1 MMRHKLKFSA
11 LLLSL
16 FALSASST
24 AAQSLLGSGLGYP
37 NLLIANI
44 SASSNFLTVNGF
56 PVGANGPQPLR
67 NNR

>member
-1 MMRHKLKFSA
+1 
-11 LLLSL
+11 L

-24 AAQSLLGSGLGYP
+24 AARSLLGSGLGYP